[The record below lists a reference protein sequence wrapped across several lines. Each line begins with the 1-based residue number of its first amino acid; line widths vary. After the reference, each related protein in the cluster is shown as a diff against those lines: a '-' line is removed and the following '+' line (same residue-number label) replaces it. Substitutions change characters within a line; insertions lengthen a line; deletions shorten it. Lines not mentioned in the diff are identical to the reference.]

1 MLKIYCVGRYNWDNW
16 IEFKEEEKVK
26 IFFVLLLYYSSVTY
40 STINYEDVP
49 KDHWA
54 YSSVNNLVANGVIQE
69 DSHLFR
75 GEGNIKRYDV
85 AFYLSRVLNKLE
97 VEKANKRDL
106 DTLESL
112 IAEFSTELTKIG
124 YDASTFNAKLENI
137 NETIELLKNAIEENQ
152 KTIKALEDRI
162 KKLE

>member
-1 MLKIYCVGRYNWDNW
+1 MLLFLNT
-16 IEFKEEEKVK
+16 
-26 IFFVLLLYYSSVTY
+26 LAHA
-40 STINYEDVP
+40 TINYEDIP

-54 YSSVNNLVANGVIQE
+54 YTSVDNLVTKGIIQE
-69 DSHLFR
+69 DTYLFR
-75 GEGNIKRYDV
+75 GEGNIKRYDF

-97 VEKANKRDL
+97 LEKANKRDL

-112 IAEFSTELTKIG
+112 VSEFSTELTKIG
-124 YDASTFNAKLENI
+124 YDASTFNTKLENI

-152 KTIKALEDRI
+152 KTIKALEERI

>member
-1 MLKIYCVGRYNWDNW
+1 MK
-16 IEFKEEEKVK
+16 K
-26 IFFVLLLYYSSVTY
+26 IFLMLLSTY
-40 STINYEDVP
+40 TLAYAVINYEDIP

-54 YSSVNNLVANGVIQE
+54 YTSVDTLVTKGIIQE
-69 DSHLFR
+69 DSYLFR
-75 GEGNIKRYDV
+75 GEGNIKRYDF

-97 VEKANKRDL
+97 LEKANRRDL

-112 IAEFSTELTKIG
+112 VAEFSTELTKIG
-124 YDASTFNAKLENI
+124 YDASTFNTKLENI

-152 KTIKALEDRI
+152 KTIKSLEERI

>member
-1 MLKIYCVGRYNWDNW
+1 MT
-16 IEFKEEEKVK
+16 K
-26 IFFVLLLYYSSVTY
+26 IFVFLFLLNIATY
-40 STINYEDVP
+40 STINYEDIP

-54 YSSVNNLVANGVIQE
+54 YDSVNILVDRGIIQE
-69 DSHLFR
+69 DSYFFR
-75 GEGNIKRYDV
+75 GEGNIKRYDF

-97 VEKANKRDL
+97 LEKANKRDL

-112 IAEFSTELTKIG
+112 VAEFSTELTKIG

-137 NETIELLKNAIEENQ
+137 EETIELLKSAIEENQ
-152 KTIKALEDRI
+152 KTIKNLEERI